1 MSFVERHVWMGRELL
16 ATWRDATFSPPQQ
29 ASNQASGICFTEE
42 GTVVLVTTD
51 GQTWGL
57 PGGHT
62 ELGESFADALVR
74 EVSEEAC
81 ATVTALAYLGAQEV
95 CDAADSIG
103 ATIHYQALFWARV
116 RLGSFEPKYET
127 VARKLV
133 SPSNVSDSLGWK
145 PGGILG
151 IIMAAA
157 LECERYSARTDYHTN
172 NER

>member
-29 ASNQASGICFTEE
+29 ASNQASGVCFTEE

-95 CDAADSIG
+95 CDAADSDNSLPG
-103 ATIHYQALFWARV
+103 TVLGEGQAWQLRAEIRD
-116 RLGSFEPKYET
+116 RGS
-127 VARKLV
+127 
-133 SPSNVSDSLGWK
+133 
-145 PGGILG
+145 
-151 IIMAAA
+151 
-157 LECERYSARTDYHTN
+157 
-172 NER
+172 